1 MSVHLSVRV
10 DEPGHAAYAEQAWR
24 LKEQIRRQE
33 GVLKQRQQFFF
44 SAYRRSRS
52 HLLVDGDRLAGFA
65 CVRHDGYI
73 LFLAVAGW
81 ARGEGYGTELVRRA
95 KRDHDR
101 VSVHVRVS
109 NAGAIGFYETLGFH
123 QVRRITSY
131 YEDGG
136 DAYYLRLGESGSLR
150 DRMSDI
156 LR

>member
-10 DEPGHAAYAEQAWR
+10 DEPGQAVYAEQAWR
-24 LKEQIRRQE
+24 LKEQIRRRE

-73 LFLAVAGW
+73 LFLAVAEW
-81 ARGEGYGTELVRRA
+81 ARGEGYGTELVHRA
-95 KRDHDR
+95 MSDHER

-109 NAGAIGFYETLGFH
+109 NEGAISFYETLGFQ

-136 DAYYLRLGESGSLR
+136 DAFYLRLGESGSLR
-150 DRMSDI
+150 ERMSEI

>member
-1 MSVHLSVRV
+1 VSVHLSVRV
-10 DEPGHAAYAEQAWR
+10 DEPGHATYAEQAWR
-24 LKEQIRRQE
+24 LKEQIRRE
-33 GVLKQRQQFFF
+33 EDVLKQRQQFFF

-52 HLLVDGDRLAGFA
+52 HLLVDDDRLAGFA

-73 LFLAVAGW
+73 LFLAVAKW

-95 KRDHDR
+95 MRDHDR

-109 NAGAIGFYETLGFH
+109 NEGAIAFYEALGFYR
-123 QVRRITSY
+123 VRRITSY

-136 DAYYLRLGESGSLR
+136 DALYLRLGERPSLR
-150 DRMSDI
+150 DRMGEI